1 MLKYL
6 RLLTPSLLV
15 CNLSSLQRYLGCLDK
30 REENKKEERWK
41 RIREMEKD
49 NLEKSSFPL
58 KIVTPI
64 QMILIDFVCVFS
76 STGNCW
82 NSHTKT

>member
-1 MLKYL
+1 
-6 RLLTPSLLV
+6 
-15 CNLSSLQRYLGCLDK
+15 
-30 REENKKEERWK
+30 
-41 RIREMEKD
+41 MEKD
-49 NLEKSSFPL
+49 NLEKSSFSL

>member
-30 REENKKEERWK
+30 REENKKR
-41 RIREMEKD
+41 REMEQD
-49 NLEKSSFPL
+49 N
-58 KIVTPI
+58 
-64 QMILIDFVCVFS
+64 
-76 STGNCW
+76 
-82 NSHTKT
+82 